1 MPKHRWMNYT
11 WAGERN
17 ADVRP
22 NIVVIADT
30 KIRILKQVTTNISL
44 ETGHPL
50 LVSWR
55 KDR

>member
-30 KIRILKQVTTNISL
+30 KIRDSQASHNQYILGNGTSTSRFVAQ
-44 ETGHPL
+44 
-50 LVSWR
+50 R
-55 KDR
+55 